1 MIAGI
6 PAESFPNEQR
16 VAIIP
21 AHIPA
26 LINAGVEVYVQ
37 KDAGREA
44 GFPDEEYREKGAKIV
59 KDRKKLFSSA
69 DIILQVRAAA
79 ANPENGLQDIKLM
92 KKGALLVGFLNP
104 YASVEMLKSLADA
117 HITSFAMEL
126 IPRITRAQ
134 SMDALSSMASI
145 SGYKAALMAACA
157 LPRLYPMMMTAAGT
171 ITPAHVFIIGAGVA
185 GLQAIATAHRVGA
198 VVQAYDIRPAV
209 KEQVESLGAKFVEL
223 NLESETAQDK
233 SGYAKEMSKEF
244 YDKQRE
250 LMARVVSESDVVIST
265 ASVPGKKA
273 PLLITEEMVKS
284 MRPGSVIVD
293 LAAEQGGN
301 CVLTKPGRT
310 VEKYNVHIVGPV
322 NLPATMPYH
331 ASQLYSKNVSS
342 FLLSLIKQNCLDL
355 SCRDEIAAETILTHV
370 GKVVNE
376 KVKQALGLQ
385 EEL

>member
-1 MIAGI
+1 MITGI
-6 PAESFPNEQR
+6 PAESYPDEQR

-21 AHIPA
+21 AHVPA
-26 LINAGVEVYVQ
+26 LINAGVEVHVQ
-37 KDAGREA
+37 KDAGRAA
-44 GFPDEEYREKGAKIV
+44 GFSDNSYREKGARIAN
-59 KDRKKLFSSA
+59 DRKKLFAAA
-69 DIILQVRAAA
+69 DIILQVRAAG
-79 ANPENGLQDIKLM
+79 ANPENGLQDIRLM
-92 KKGALLVGFLNP
+92 NKGAVLIGFLNP
-104 YASVEMLKSLADA
+104 YSSTDMLNALAEA
-117 HITSFAMEL
+117 YVTSFAMEL

-145 SGYKAALMAACA
+145 SGYKATLMAACL

-171 ITPAHVFIIGAGVA
+171 ITPAHVFVIGAGVA

-198 VVQAYDIRPAV
+198 VVNAYDVRPAV

-233 SGYAKEMSKEF
+233 SGYAREMSKQF

-250 LMARVVSESDVVIST
+250 LMIRIIEESDVVIST

-301 CVLTKPGRT
+301 CTLTKPGRT
-310 VEKYNVHIVGPV
+310 VEKYEVHIVGPV

-342 FLLSLIKQNCLDL
+342 FLLPLIKENCLDL
-355 SCRDEIAAETILTHV
+355 SCRDEIAAETLLTHE

-376 KVKQALGLQ
+376 RVKQARGL
-385 EEL
+385 

>member
-1 MIAGI
+1 MITGI
-6 PAESFPNEQR
+6 PMESFPDEKR

-21 AHIPA
+21 AHVPA
-26 LINAGVEVYVQ
+26 LINAGVTVHVQ
-37 KDAGREA
+37 KNAGRAA
-44 GFPDEEYREKGAKIV
+44 GFTDEAYREKGAKIV
-59 KDRKKLFSSA
+59 NDRKRLFAAA
-69 DIILQVRAAA
+69 DIILQVRAAG
-79 ANPENGLQDIKLM
+79 ANPDNGLQDIKLM
-92 KKGALLVGFLNP
+92 KKGSLLIGFLNP
-104 YASVEMLKSLADA
+104 YSSSDMLNALAKA
-117 HITSFAMEL
+117 NVTSFAMEL

-171 ITPAHVFIIGAGVA
+171 ITPAHVFVIGAGVA
-185 GLQAIATAHRVGA
+185 GLQAVATAHRVGA
-198 VVQAYDIRPAV
+198 VVNAYDVRPAV

-233 SGYAKEMSKEF
+233 GGYAKEMSKQF

-250 LMARVVSESDVVIST
+250 LMARVIAESDVVIST

-284 MRPGSVIVD
+284 MKPGSVIVD

-310 VEKYNVHIVGPV
+310 VEKYDVRIIGPV

-342 FLLSLIKQNCLDL
+342 FLLPLIKENCLDL
-355 SCRDEIAAETILTHV
+355 SCRDEIAAETILTHE
-370 GKVVNE
+370 GKVANE
-376 KVKQALGLQ
+376 RVKQALGLQ
-385 EEL
+385 S